1 MADSLHKVITKFR
14 DNFKNSIIETID
26 GKFAIL
32 ESQLR
37 DENIDTGKFV
47 NQDQFT
53 AFTSKLIPVIEDFV
67 ETKAKVDHLT
77 TVNELKAVQHS
88 PNTKNVV
95 IEHQRVTNLTMPT
108 PIPVVKMDVVPM
120 WARPNEEVEIPDCE
134 SPTKF
139 TPLEVDGT
147 TYWLDN
153 DHVVYK
159 ETDEG
164 YEEIGSYDPE
174 TGEIS
179 IEDEDEDEETMEE
192 VEEEEDEGVEAEEF
206 KYKGKTY
213 FRDGDNN
220 VYNEDGEEVGTWT
233 GSTIKFV

>member
-26 GKFAIL
+26 GKFAVL

-88 PNTKNVV
+88 PNTKNIV
-95 IEHQRVTNLTMPT
+95 IEQQRLTNLGMPT
-108 PIPVVKMDVVPM
+108 PIVKMDVVPM
-120 WARPNEEVEIPDCE
+120 WARQNEDIEIPDCE

-179 IEDEDEDEETMEE
+179 IEDDEEDDEM
-192 VEEEEDEGVEAEEF
+192 EEEEDEEEGVEAEEF

-213 FRDGDNN
+213 LRDAENT

>member
-1 MADSLHKVITKFR
+1 MSDFLHKVITTFR
-14 DNFKNSIIETID
+14 DSFKSSIFETIEN
-26 GKFAIL
+26 KFAVL

-37 DENIDTGKFV
+37 DQNINTTNFV
-47 NQDQFT
+47 NKDEFNEV
-53 AFTSKLIPVIEDFV
+53 TSALNKIIPVIEDFV
-67 ETKAKVDHLT
+67 SQKYLMDEMRNKVEHLT
-77 TVNELKAVQHS
+77 TMNEIKAVQYS
-88 PNTKNVV
+88 PTTKNIV
-95 IEHQRVTNLTMPT
+95 IEHE
-108 PIPVVKMDVVPM
+108 PVANVKMDVVPM
-120 WARPNEEVEIPDCE
+120 WTCPNEDVEIPDCE

-179 IEDEDEDEETMEE
+179 MEDEEMEE
-192 VEEEEDEGVEAEEF
+192 EGVETEEF

-213 FRDGDNN
+213 FRDEDNN
-220 VYNEDGEEVGTWT
+220 VYNAEGEEVGTWT
-233 GSTIKFV
+233 GTSVKFV

>member
-1 MADSLHKVITKFR
+1 MSDFLHKVITTFR
-14 DNFKNSIIETID
+14 DSFKSSIFETIEN
-26 GKFAIL
+26 KFAVL

-37 DENIDTGKFV
+37 DQNINTTNFV
-47 NQDQFT
+47 NKDEFNEV
-53 AFTSKLIPVIEDFV
+53 TSALNKIIPVIEDFV
-67 ETKAKVDHLT
+67 SQKYLMDEMRNKVEHLT
-77 TVNELKAVQHS
+77 TMNEIKAVQYS
-88 PNTKNVV
+88 PTTKNIV
-95 IEHQRVTNLTMPT
+95 IEHE
-108 PIPVVKMDVVPM
+108 PVANMKMDGVWVG
-120 WARPNEEVEIPDCE
+120 ARPNEEVEIPDCE

-153 DHVVYK
+153 DHIVYK

-179 IEDEDEDEETMEE
+179 MEDEEM
-192 VEEEEDEGVEAEEF
+192 EEEEEGVEMEEF

-213 FRDGDNN
+213 FRDEDNN
-220 VYNEDGEEVGTWT
+220 VYNAEGEEVGTWT
-233 GSTIKFV
+233 GTSVKFV

>member
-1 MADSLHKVITKFR
+1 MSDFLHKVITKFR
-14 DNFKNSIIETID
+14 DSFKNSIFETID
-26 GKFAIL
+26 SKFAVL

-37 DENIDTGKFV
+37 DENIDINTTKFV
-47 NQDQFT
+47 NKDDFS
-53 AFTSKLIPVIEDFV
+53 AFTSKLIPVIENFV
-67 ETKAKVDHLT
+67 EIKAKVDHLT

-95 IEHQRVTNLTMPT
+95 IEHQSVMNMS
-108 PIPVVKMDVVPM
+108 IPVVKMDVVPM

-153 DHVVYK
+153 DHIVYK

-179 IEDEDEDEETMEE
+179 IEDD
-192 VEEEEDEGVEAEEF
+192 EEEEKDEVMEEEEEEGVEAEEF

-213 FRDGDNN
+213 LRDAENN

-233 GSTIKFV
+233 GLTIKFI